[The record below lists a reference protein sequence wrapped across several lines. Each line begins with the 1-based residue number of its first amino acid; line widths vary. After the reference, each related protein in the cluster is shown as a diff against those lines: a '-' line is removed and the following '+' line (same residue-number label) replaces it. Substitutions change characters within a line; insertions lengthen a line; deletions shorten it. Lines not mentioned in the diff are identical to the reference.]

1 MIAPETGTLMV
12 TFVFFGLMLKLAIKD
27 YSSFKREQH
36 IDYKSMIVSLGILG
50 TFLGIVLG
58 LWQFDT
64 TDIQGSVPK
73 LLEGLKLAF
82 ITSIIGM
89 ALSVVLSV
97 LQAQPNPETD
107 TVLLSNIKKL
117 LETTNQQSK
126 RILQAMETL
135 LKIQLNRTQQLDTT
149 NQTLANS
156 YQLLET
162 GNQTLANI
170 LAEVTQFRASY
181 QRYQREHRLT
191 KLSSSGEIIP
201 EDATQWVAVR
211 DNETGLVWEVKT
223 NEGGLQDGQHT
234 YTWYAPDGDRVGNE
248 NGGHCEGCRCDTAA
262 YVAAINQKQ
271 LAGFSDWRVPTIAEL
286 ESLFGKAAAIDQR
299 FFPDMQPAFYC
310 TATPC
315 SDDED
320 NFWCFDMNSRIRG
333 INKGYGHLILTC
345 S

>member
-1 MIAPETGTLMV
+1 MIAPETVTLMV
-12 TFVFFGLMLKLAIKD
+12 TFFFFGLMLKLAIKD

-89 ALSVVLSV
+89 ALSVGLSV

-117 LETTNQQSK
+117 LETTNQ
-126 RILQAMETL
+126 
-135 LKIQLNRTQQLDTT
+135 
-149 NQTLANS
+149 
-156 YQLLET
+156 
-162 GNQTLANI
+162 TLANI

-181 QRYQREHRLT
+181 QRYQHEHRLT

-286 ESLFGKAAAIDQR
+286 ESLFGKAAIEQR
-299 FFPDMQPAFYC
+299 YFPDMQPAFYC

-320 NFWCFDMNSRIRG
+320 NFWCFDMNMRVRG